1 MDYKNKQG
9 RALKIDSDYTLMASV
24 IFITYLISIRCKDS
38 CRHSLIT
45 FKARRT
51 SESEED
57 ELYLYQIFSV
67 SLPNC
72 KPSESNR
79 GSVPFAFMPLNCQLS
94 TTSPPLLSS
103 HLDVYHTIS
112 VKQHNTKLCFLGF
125 YDDHQV
131 QANIKRSS
139 TSYQSACRPGHFYL
153 IFEAAPEPHP
163 KNLNQN
169 PNRSSKILER
179 VLN

>member
-103 HLDVYHTIS
+103 HLDVYHTIKDENIS
-112 VKQHNTKLCFLGF
+112 SQDHSLRETEKENRFTNKYNCTYLTTDPLMKQFLTESCTI
-125 YDDHQV
+125 Q
-131 QANIKRSS
+131 
-139 TSYQSACRPGHFYL
+139 
-153 IFEAAPEPHP
+153 
-163 KNLNQN
+163 
-169 PNRSSKILER
+169 
-179 VLN
+179 